1 MREET
6 NAKQVGAAETK
17 YSRAAAGSG
26 GSRAASLSR
35 RGHAATTPREDCTRS
50 IAGAVAGFVF
60 PDVFVRVRSFV
71 FVPAP
76 SAPATLEAPAAPDG
90 VQGAIRSSV
99 SRPRRATPPGAL
111 GDAAHATTRR
121 GFSVVVFG
129 QNGNAWPTATHPT
142 CLSAFVS
149 ISFATARIA
158 SQSRSVSGFNST
170 NAAIGA
176 LGRPAT
182 RTGSPSLSPRQSAS
196 ASGISIAPS
205 QPLTAPAHAANGG
218 AFSAEFGTRPFE
230 RGRDARGASASGSG
244 TRYAVRASASATARG
259 NATKHVRSFTHRM
272 MSSSPLPPDDASTAA
287 LSIRLSPASIG
298 SMYYRRF
305 VF

>member
-1 MREET
+1 MRAEI

-17 YSRAAAGSG
+17 YPRAAAGSG

-50 IAGAVAGFVF
+50 IAGAGAGFVRSR
-60 PDVFVRVRSFV
+60 DVFVRVV
-71 FVPAP
+71 PAVPAP
-76 SAPATLEAPAAPDG
+76 SVASATLEAPKEPDG

-121 GFSVVVFG
+121 VFSVVVFG

-182 RTGSPSLSPRQSAS
+182 RTGSPSTSPRQSAS

-218 AFSAEFGTRPFE
+218 AFSAVPE

-259 NATKHVRSFTHRM
+259 NATKHVRSFTHRT

-298 SMYYRRF
+298 SIYYRRF